1 MKKFIITLFSL
12 GLVFSQSSYADI
24 QNNKPLWSQTNE
36 LICSGVSRFN
46 CTESNCEKGDSSA
59 LWKVDFPGQ
68 KITFLGQIKME
79 YIIQDRFFNYWE
91 NIGESKHV
99 IYFFG
104 RIMDFDLDNDSE
116 LNPINASLV
125 DNNWIDGNVNISSM
139 LFRCYPQ

>member
-1 MKKFIITLFSL
+1 MFEIHSAVMLHGL
-12 GLVFSQSSYADI
+12 GQPILSEIF

-79 YIIQDRFFNYWE
+79 YIIQDRFFN
-91 NIGESKHV
+91 
-99 IYFFG
+99 
-104 RIMDFDLDNDSE
+104 
-116 LNPINASLV
+116 
-125 DNNWIDGNVNISSM
+125 
-139 LFRCYPQ
+139 